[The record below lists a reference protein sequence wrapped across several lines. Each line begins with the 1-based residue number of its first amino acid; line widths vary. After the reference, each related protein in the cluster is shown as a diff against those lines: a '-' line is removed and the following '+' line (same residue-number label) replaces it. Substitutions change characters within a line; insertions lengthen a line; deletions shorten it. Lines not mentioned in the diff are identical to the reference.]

1 MDSDLRKEQLIDPIS
16 MEELERRWN
25 ATRQIMKDEGIDF
38 LIIQN
43 NNDYLGGYVKWFTDI
58 SAFESYPVTVIF
70 PVSDE
75 MTYISHGSSDPKKV
89 GPAAWTLR
97 GVKKRISNPIMLSVR
112 YTCAYQAEAVVEEL
126 KGYGKCRISFV
137 NEGAIPA
144 GFTQYVREHLTGA
157 TFLDITEKIDYIKA
171 IKSPEEIEKIRYTAY
186 IHDQAMK
193 ACLAAIEPGIREF
206 EVAAIVKFKCAMM
219 GSPQQFA
226 LMGSSP
232 AGTPFPRTNPIA
244 AMNRQLRY
252 GDQLGLLIE
261 AAGSSGLWTHL
272 YRIICIGKKTNE
284 LQQNFEVA
292 KELQEMTAGMLKPGA
307 DPMEIVDVA
316 NEFLRTRGYPEETR
330 LFAHGQGYDL
340 VERPSFQPG
349 ETMKIEAGMNI
360 GIHPWI
366 VSEKACGRICDN
378 YIVKEIGPA
387 ECLSLT
393 AREIF
398 VV

>member
-1 MDSDLRKEQLIDPIS
+1 MDSDLMKELVIDPIS
-16 MEELERRWN
+16 TAELERRWK
-25 ATRQIMKDEGIDF
+25 ATRQAMKDDGIDF

-43 NNDYLGGYVKWFTDI
+43 DDDYLGGYIKWFTDVP
-58 SAFESYPVTVIF
+58 AFERYPVTAIF

-75 MTYISHGSSDPKKV
+75 MTYISHGPSDPKKV
-89 GPAAWTLR
+89 VPAAGLLR
-97 GVKKRISNPIMLSVR
+97 GVKKRISNPIMLSVH

-126 KGYGKCRISFV
+126 KGYKNCRVSFV

-144 GFTQYVREHLTGA
+144 GFTQYVREHLTGVA
-157 TFLDITEKIDYIKA
+157 FVDITDKIDHIKA
-171 IKSPEEIEKIRYTAY
+171 IKSPEEIERIRYTAY
-186 IHDQAMK
+186 MHDRAMK
-193 ACLAAIEPGIREF
+193 ACIEAIEPGIREF
-206 EVAAIVKFKCAMM
+206 EIAALAKFKCAMM
-219 GSPQQFA
+219 GSPQHFA

-232 AGTPFPRTNPIA
+232 AGTAFPKNNPIH
-244 AMNRQLRY
+244 AMNRQLKY

-272 YRIICIGKKTNE
+272 FRIICIGKKTDE
-284 LQQNFEVA
+284 LQKNFEVA
-292 KELQEMTAGMLKPGA
+292 KELQTVTAGMLKPGA
-307 DPMEIVDVA
+307 DPIEIIDAA
-316 NEFLRTRGYPEETR
+316 NEFLRSRGYPEETR

-360 GIHPWI
+360 GIHPSI

-378 YIVKEIGPA
+378 YIVRETGPA
-387 ECLSLT
+387 ECLSET